1 MQKFF
6 GLLLFLASVLLPA
19 RGLAQESVA
28 VLGLQ
33 SVEGDDE
40 IATALGSEI
49 RAAAGEVPG
58 WTVSS
63 NATNIAQM
71 SSGSDCA
78 DVDTSCLHRIAGT
91 RQARHIIY
99 GPIHRRSEATSN
111 GWFVN
116 MTHFDDERGEIVAQG
131 TDPFARD
138 TVLSAFAHGL
148 LARLQPAPAEETTQP
163 EPVPTPSND
172 HDLLRGFAVGLAVL
186 GVGAFGGTIA
196 SWVRIN
202 DIQLLLNGASMPFGD
217 AVGDVENFDIGTD
230 STVRSIFKNK
240 LSRPV
245 RVRFRVSVVGVNYVD
260 NNIHIGQRCS
270 DGQRWND
277 YVAVNQSNRGG
288 VRYRTSRFVSAIRN
302 WRDDQYNR

>member
-91 RQARHIIY
+91 LQARHIIY
-99 GPIHRRSEATSN
+99 GTIHRRSEATSN

-116 MTHFDDERGEIVAQG
+116 MTHFDDERGEIVAQV

-202 DIQLLLNGASMPFGD
+202 DIQHDPRFQAYR
-217 AVGDVENFDIGTD
+217 EIGWPPRTNVCTQAEHD
-230 STVRSIFKNK
+230 RTAETVRGLCAEASTFEALQVVFLMTAA
-240 LSRPV
+240 LSAGG
-245 RVRFRVSVVGVNYVD
+245 SGLL
-260 NNIHIGQRCS
+260 IGLDAAQPET
-270 DGQRWND
+270 D
-277 YVAVNQSNRGG
+277 VAVRPQLGPGRVGL
-288 VRYRTSRFVSAIRN
+288 TLDTRF
-302 WRDDQYNR
+302 